1 MNIKKDGCIVKCEHC
16 QCVSHDGHGGF
27 DVQVPICADDN
38 DITGT
43 ARLHCA
49 VSAEHHRVELV
60 DWKGA
65 DNQPVTPPKE
75 IQQRLSAALEF
86 VADHRVCGNQKI
98 CPSAVIE
105 IVEKHGKH

>member
-16 QCVSHDGHGGF
+16 QCVSNNGRGGF

-38 DITGT
+38 GIAGT

-49 VSAEHHRVELV
+49 ISAERHRVELV
-60 DWKGA
+60 NWK
-65 DNQPVTPPKE
+65 DTDDHTVTPPKE
-75 IQQRLSAALEF
+75 IQKRLATALDF

-98 CPSAVIE
+98 CPAEVIE
-105 IVEKHGKH
+105 IVEKHGTH